1 MRPLFDW
8 ITVIISSCTD
18 DFHFEAVDKLID
30 LYQERTKDKEHTIE
44 LRHLRT
50 LKWNDIH
57 GIIKPELN
65 K

>member
-8 ITVIISSCTD
+8 ISVIISSCTD
-18 DFHFEAVDKLID
+18 DFHFEAVDKLIE
-30 LYQERTKDKEHTIE
+30 LYYERTKDDEHTTE
-44 LRHLRT
+44 LKHQRS

-57 GIIKPELN
+57 GIVKPELN